1 MVVQKPGFISLSTYC
16 IWTIGVCLSPAVAAV
31 ALTTNQFWQQ
41 QQSYCRESIFGKQQ
55 FFLRLGCLITPTAV
69 QFLPCSF
76 IILYHTQPEWLSGK
90 DAKIWFGFRLGFQKE
105 HGVHGLSPTQNHAG
119 FGDGGL
125 GYNHAW
131 TRVTGFGMILARV
144 YALCRRMGW
153 TVSREFTSYE
163 YCSEKS
169 VV

>member
-1 MVVQKPGFISLSTYC
+1 MFCIYKQKAFNFLILTSIHIRRKIVLNFEYFILLLQLYNFSTKTRLFLTLYC

-76 IILYHTQPEWLSGK
+76 IILYHTARVVGYQNMVWISSRVSKGTWRAWFVAYAKSRWLWVG
-90 DAKIWFGFRLGFQKE
+90 GG
-105 HGVHGLSPTQNHAG
+105 
-119 FGDGGL
+119 GGL
-125 GYNHAW
+125 G
-131 TRVTGFGMILARV
+131 
-144 YALCRRMGW
+144 
-153 TVSREFTSYE
+153 
-163 YCSEKS
+163 
-169 VV
+169 